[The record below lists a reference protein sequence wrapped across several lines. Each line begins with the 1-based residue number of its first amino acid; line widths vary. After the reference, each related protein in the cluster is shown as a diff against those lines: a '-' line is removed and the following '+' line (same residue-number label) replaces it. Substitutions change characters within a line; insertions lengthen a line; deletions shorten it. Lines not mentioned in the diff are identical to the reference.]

1 MLIIRRRYFDE
12 NQYWLNN
19 QNKEEA
25 QIASVLK
32 GSVLIFFYDTK
43 NYVKYAQ
50 PGFTFIW

>member
-32 GSVLIFFYDTK
+32 RLSIDILL
-43 NYVKYAQ
+43 
-50 PGFTFIW
+50 